1 MDTESLIKTIIR
13 GIMCLAGIIGNN
25 WLCISSLPKSISQLR
40 TSEALFINLAVSNL
54 ITNYMVDTLDIF
66 ENEDMP
72 VGNLFCRFRFFLPE
86 FSETSSLLTTTVI
99 TVYWHQKLVG
109 SLKHGGAP
117 VRMDNLQV
125 IAMLLTATW
134 TFSFFF
140 NLPHFVLSGVSS
152 GNMTAA
158 ECEEV
163 LPSAE
168 AEQAYNIVYTILTN
182 VFPICVVL
190 YASSQIA
197 ITLIENE
204 NRMKNMGEEVK
215 NEGNASN
222 NKSEDN
228 TNNVSTVTKSK
239 AQAKTGGLVRAAK
252 SVMAV
257 AILFLICWTT
267 HLIVRITDSISPTS
281 VISDIESFIGASYI
295 STIPYI
301 YLYGVQKLTC
311 STC

>member
-1 MDTESLIKTIIR
+1 MDTKSLIKTIIR

-25 WLCISSLPKSISQLR
+25 WLFFSSLPKSISQLR
-40 TSEALFINLAVSNL
+40 PSEVLFINLAVSNL
-54 ITNYMVDTLDIF
+54 ITNYLVDTLDIF
-66 ENEDMP
+66 QTEDMP
-72 VGNLFCRFRFFLPE
+72 VGDLFCKFRFFLPE
-86 FSETSSLLTTTVI
+86 LSETSSILTTMVI
-99 TVYWHQKLVG
+99 TVYWYQKLVG

-117 VRMDNLQV
+117 VRMDNLHF

-134 TFSFFF
+134 SFSFFF
-140 NLPHFVLSGVSS
+140 NVPHFVLSGVSS
-152 GNMTAA
+152 ENMTAT
-158 ECEEV
+158 ECTEE

-168 AEQAYNIVYTILTN
+168 AEQAYNIVYMILTN

-204 NRMKNMGEEVK
+204 NRMKNMGEVK

-222 NKSEDN
+222 SKSGDN
-228 TNNVSTVTKSK
+228 TNNVSTVTTSK

-257 AILFLICWTT
+257 AILFLICWVT
-267 HLIVRITDSISPTS
+267 HLIVRITESISPTS
-281 VISDIESFIGASYI
+281 VILDIESFIGASYI

-301 YLYGVQKLTC
+301 YLYGVQKLSC